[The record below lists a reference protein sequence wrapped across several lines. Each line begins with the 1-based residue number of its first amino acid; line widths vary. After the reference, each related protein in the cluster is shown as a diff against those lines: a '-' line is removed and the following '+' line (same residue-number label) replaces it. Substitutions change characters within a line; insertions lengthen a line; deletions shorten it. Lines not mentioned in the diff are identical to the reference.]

1 MRKAWQQPD
10 IELPFDVDEATGI
23 RQWFSAL
30 PDGSVQLRQEMPV
43 DWAEVEAS
51 KALQKNDDHWKS
63 GVEASWLHY
72 AHIPD
77 AILFLWYTQG
87 VNINE
92 PSELLEMVNKP
103 DWSYLKC
110 VGKIHT

>member
-1 MRKAWQQPD
+1 MKAWEQPST
-10 IELPFDVDEATGI
+10 ELPFDYDEATGI
-23 RQWFSAL
+23 RQWFSMQA
-30 PDGSVQLRQEMPV
+30 DGSVQLRQEVPV
-43 DWAEVEAS
+43 DWAAVEAS
-51 KALQKNDDHWKS
+51 KELAKDGDHWKD
-63 GVEASWLHY
+63 GVKNGWLHY

-92 PSELLEMVNKP
+92 PEELRKMVNKR
-103 DWSYLKC
+103 DWRYLKC